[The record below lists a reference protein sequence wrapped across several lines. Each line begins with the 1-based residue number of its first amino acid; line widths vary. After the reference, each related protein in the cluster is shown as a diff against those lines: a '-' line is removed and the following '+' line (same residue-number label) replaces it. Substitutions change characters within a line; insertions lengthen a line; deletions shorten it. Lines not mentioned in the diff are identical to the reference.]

1 MVQMWSCLSTETNSS
16 QRGRS
21 MMYRTRM
28 KMAKEER
35 MRETVKTHRE
45 AMQSELLEGWVL
57 EEEDIKGSHSPIS
70 DLRRPDVFILVPLF
84 WLTDFN

>member
-1 MVQMWSCLSTETNSS
+1 MVQMWPCLSTETNSS